1 VPCIDIPSGTPHPDG
16 SLYGLLHEWKAVVE
30 KIKAFPEL
38 PEEKSTSTGRPLS

>member
-1 VPCIDIPSGTPHPDG
+1 VARRSPDG

-38 PEEKSTSTGRPLS
+38 PERNQPVPAGH